1 MFFSVAFYLSL
12 AVCLIGVF
20 YKITKWFILRIGP
33 EAANFSFLQRL
44 SSAIKSSFSALLSL
58 RLLVLLKVFFLDVLF
73 QIRILK
79 GDLSFLRLLMHIF
92 IFGGFIFL
100 FLMHALD
107 EQITEVLFP
116 DYASTLNPFMFLRNL
131 FGAMVLIGLAIAWFR
146 RKTLNSFK
154 KLTNHTD
161 RYAII
166 IIALIIISGFL
177 LEGVKII
184 SSSIFDQMVED
195 YAELEEPEEIKQLKL
210 YWAKDFGVVFPD
222 LDLKNSKLSE
232 LGRDLH
238 EENCMDCH
246 TRPNQAFVS
255 YPISKILGP
264 VATGLNKINA
274 VTWLWYIHVLT
285 CFIGLAS
292 LPFTKFFH
300 MISSPV
306 SLLANGISGKTQAK
320 IANLVSLRAVGLDA
334 CVHCGSCTLHCS
346 VAPVFQKIPNKNIL
360 PSEKLIS
367 LKALASGKYFDDEA
381 LRAFQEGSFI
391 CTDCLRCTMVCPV
404 GINLQDLWSAAKKD
418 LIEKGLPTPYVQT
431 RDAFISKWE
440 TKIKDH
446 KTLISPLNQS
456 IRSHLSISN
465 QADTFSVCFNCKTC
479 TGSCPV
485 VANYENPEAV
495 LGMVPHQIMH
505 ALGMGMGEMV
515 LGTRM
520 IWDCATCY
528 LCQEYCPQ
536 GVKITDIFYE
546 LRNLAHERLK
556 KENNDNLFPKQL

>member
-1 MFFSVAFYLSL
+1 MFFSVVFYLSL
-12 AVCLIGVF
+12 AVCLVGIF

-33 EAANFSFLQRL
+33 EAENFSFWQRL
-44 SSAIKSSFSALLSL
+44 TSAIRGSFATLLSP
-58 RLLVLLKVFFLDVLF
+58 RLLVLLKVFFLDVFF
-73 QIRILK
+73 QIQILK

-92 IFGGFIFL
+92 IFGGFML
-100 FLMHALD
+100 LLLMHALD
-107 EQITEVLFP
+107 KQITEILFS

-146 RKTLNSFK
+146 RKALNNINK
-154 KLTNHTD
+154 TTNHAD
-161 RYAII
+161 RYAITI
-166 IIALIIISGFL
+166 LALIIISGFL
-177 LEGVKII
+177 LEGTKII
-184 SSSIFDQMVED
+184 SSSIFDQMNED
-195 YAELEEPEEIKQLKL
+195 YAELEDPEEIKQLKL
-210 YWAKDFGVVFPD
+210 YWAKNFGVVFSDSD
-222 LDLKNSKLSE
+222 LNDSELLE

-255 YPISKILGP
+255 YHISKILSP
-264 VATGLNKINA
+264 SATILDKIDA
-274 VTWLWYIHVLT
+274 VTWLWYIHVLV
-285 CFIGLAS
+285 CFTGLAS

-300 MISSPV
+300 IISSPV
-306 SLLANGISGKTQAK
+306 SLLANGIGNKTQIK
-320 IANLVSLRAVGLDA
+320 TANLVTLRAVGLDA

-381 LRAFQEGSFI
+381 FNSFQEGSFI

-418 LIEKGLPTPYVQT
+418 LNERGFPTPYVQA
-431 RDAFISKWE
+431 RDAFVSKWE
-440 TKIKDH
+440 AKIKDH
-446 KTLISPLNQS
+446 ETVISPDSQS
-456 IRSHLSISN
+456 IREYLSISN
-465 QADTFSVCFNCKTC
+465 QADTFSGCFKCKTC
-479 TGSCPV
+479 TTSCPV
-485 VANYENPEAV
+485 VANYENPEDV

-505 ALGMGMGEMV
+505 ALGLGLGEMV

-536 GVKITDIFYE
+536 GVRITDIFYE

-556 KENNDNLFPKQL
+556 KEDKEVI